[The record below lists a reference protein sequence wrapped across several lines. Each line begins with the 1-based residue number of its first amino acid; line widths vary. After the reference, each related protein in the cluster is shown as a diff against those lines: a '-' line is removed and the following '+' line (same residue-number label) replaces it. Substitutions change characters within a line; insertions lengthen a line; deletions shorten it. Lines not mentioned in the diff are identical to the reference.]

1 MRKYTLIIASLFL
14 TILTHG
20 QSSIRPDAPI
30 EKVTV
35 FLNGAQVTREA
46 EVELLKGDNTIVFED
61 LTSGLDPNSI
71 QVVGNPSYLITG
83 VKYQQQFLDQQTP
96 SKPIQAKKDSLK
108 EIEFK
113 IETNRAMHSVYNEEL
128 ELLKANRNIKGN
140 DTALLVEDIEEMA
153 EFWRDRVKE
162 IQFRTIELN
171 DEQKELNQTLQRLQW
186 ELSKLDANRNKNTSQ
201 IEVSLSCQSSGTHAI
216 ELSYLVYSAG
226 WVPVYDLRAKDN
238 SSPISVT
245 YKGKVRQSTGV
256 DWEGVAL
263 TLSSGN
269 PAVGGVPPHLNPWNL
284 RLRQNYKNNNFQKS
298 AYPESYGN
306 YEPESDKA
314 LEAALDDEMVSVSE
328 NLILTEFTVNL
339 PYDVA
344 SDNQFVE
351 VETNRFNL
359 PSDYAHYS
367 VPKLEESAYLR
378 AGVTD
383 WMEYNMLPGEAMIY
397 FQGTYVGKSYI
408 SPTAGE
414 DTLQLS
420 LGRDPGVLVKREQL
434 KEYCKTSTFG
444 MKKRTTKAYAIV
456 VRNTKS
462 TPMKIIIEDQ
472 VPISNSGDIEVE
484 VEEMSGGHLDAE
496 TGKVIW
502 EVDIPAGQEIT
513 RALRFSVKYPKKQVI
528 DNL

>member
-1 MRKYTLIIASLFL
+1 MIKYTLIIAAFFL
-14 TILTHG
+14 TLSSSG

-35 FLNGAQVTREA
+35 FLNGAQVTRQA
-46 EVELLKGDNTIVFED
+46 NAKLVKGDNTVVFEG
-61 LTSGLDPNSI
+61 LTGGLDPNSI
-71 QVVGNPSYLITG
+71 QVLGNPAYLITG
-83 VKYQQQFLDQQTP
+83 VKYQQQYLDQQTL
-96 SKPIQAKKDSLK
+96 SKPIQAKKDSLA
-108 EIEFK
+108 EVEFK

-128 ELLKANRNIKGN
+128 ELLKANRSIKGN
-140 DTALLVEDIEEMA
+140 DAALLVEDIEEMA

-171 DEQKELNQTLQRLQW
+171 DEQKELNQTLQRLRR
-186 ELSKLDANRNKNTSQ
+186 ELSKLDANRNKNTSR
-201 IEVSLSCQSSGTHAI
+201 IEVSLRCQSPGTHAI
-216 ELSYLVYSAG
+216 ELSYLVYGAG
-226 WVPVYDLRAKDN
+226 WIPVYDLRAKDT

-256 DWEGVAL
+256 DWEGVEL

-269 PAVGGVPPHLNPWNL
+269 PAAGGVPPYLNPWNL
-284 RLRQNYKNNNFQKS
+284 RLRQSYNSNQLQKS
-298 AYPESYGN
+298 AYPQTYGS
-306 YEPESDKA
+306 YEPESDAAMDVA
-314 LEAALDDEMVSVSE
+314 LAEGMVSVSE

-351 VETNRFNL
+351 VETNRFDL

-378 AGVTD
+378 AGVTN

-462 TPMKIIIEDQ
+462 TPMKIILEDQ
-472 VPISNSGDIEVE
+472 IPISNNSDIEVE
-484 VEEMSGGHLDAE
+484 VEELSGGSLDSE

-513 RALRFSVKYPKKQVI
+513 KALRFSVKYPKKQVI